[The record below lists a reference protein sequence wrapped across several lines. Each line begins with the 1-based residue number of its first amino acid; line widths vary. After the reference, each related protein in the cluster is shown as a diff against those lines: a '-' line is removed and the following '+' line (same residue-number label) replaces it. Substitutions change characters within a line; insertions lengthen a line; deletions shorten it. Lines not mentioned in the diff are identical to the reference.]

1 MYSRDFPRLHDVGIT
16 KNPVGHGNGGERAQ
30 QPGIEI
36 MSRQAHRLGGLLEQA
51 HERIEKLGL
60 ALHCLAEPP
69 GSVDR
74 LALICRIPSLPD
86 SGDECLAGRL
96 MIRKLA

>member
-1 MYSRDFPRLHDVGIT
+1 MYSRDFPRLHDVGVT
-16 KNPVGHGNGGERAQ
+16 KNSIGRGNGGESAQ

-36 MSRQAHRLGGLLEQA
+36 MSRQAPRLGGLPQQA
-51 HERIEKLGL
+51 HERLEELSL
-60 ALHCLAEPP
+60 ALHCLVKPP

-74 LALICRIPSLPD
+74 LAFICRIAASPE

-96 MIRKLA
+96 MIRKFA

>member
-1 MYSRDFPRLHDVGIT
+1 MYSRDFPRLHDVGVT
-16 KNPVGHGNGGERAQ
+16 KNSIGRGNGGESAQ

-36 MSRQAHRLGGLLEQA
+36 MSRQAHGLGRLPQQA

-69 GSVDR
+69 GSSDR
-74 LALICRIPSLPD
+74 LALICRIPASPD
-86 SGDECLAGRL
+86 SGDECLAGRF
-96 MIRKLA
+96 MIGKLA